1 MHVYKLLNVNMGY
14 KYIHSRN
21 TQGKPKVAH
30 EDFPNRTI
38 FMFEIL
44 YHSQQDNFGKK
55 KGEAM
60 LGFNKIMTLE
70 YYDVLHDTNTVNG
83 LLI

>member
-44 YHSQQDNFGKK
+44 YHSQ
-55 KGEAM
+55 
-60 LGFNKIMTLE
+60 
-70 YYDVLHDTNTVNG
+70 
-83 LLI
+83 